1 MWFYIMLDF
10 KMYKVSVRIRQSYIL
25 TFKYAVL
32 DNNQNTRLPGNK
44 SFAEIAN
51 VVLDLQRWC
60 LQILP

>member
-1 MWFYIMLDF
+1 MLDF

-51 VVLDLQRWC
+51 VVLDLQR
-60 LQILP
+60 